1 MLHNSYVMTDSVDI
15 DLSQIR
21 GRLTR
26 RLSELDQQL
35 APLQAERVR
44 LGAQLELVERAL
56 SVDGTGT
63 TINGPADSAV
73 EPPVAAGPREAVTAG
88 VAEILAEAGTPLH
101 ISEIR
106 NRYIA
111 TGRTIP
117 GRGNESNLLIYMGRD
132 PRFVRVTKGTYALS
146 DGTTAIA
153 QTQEPPLK
161 KQRKR
166 RRRRRSR

>member
-1 MLHNSYVMTDSVDI
+1 MPESVDT

-21 GRLTR
+21 VRLAR
-26 RLSELDQQL
+26 RLSELDEQL
-35 APLQAERVR
+35 APLQAERAR

-56 SVDGTGT
+56 SVNGTGM
-63 TINGPADSAV
+63 PAQPAPD
-73 EPPVAAGPREAVTAG
+73 ETPMPVAVGARETVPAV
-88 VAEILAEAGTPLH
+88 VAKILAEAGEPLH

-111 TGRTIP
+111 SGHTIP
-117 GRGNESNLLIYMGRD
+117 GRGTESNLLIYMGRD

-146 DGTTAIA
+146 DGTPAIL
-153 QTQEPPLK
+153 QTQEPTLK
-161 KQRKR
+161 KAYRR